1 MSFPDL
7 GSNVPRK
14 GQPRMVRSARWLL
27 SRLGWYVDG
36 RLPNHQKFVVIVA
49 YHTSNWDFFVGMAA
63 MFALDLQVS
72 WVAKHTI
79 FRWPFKAL
87 LRVLGGKPV
96 NRTEHHGVVQHV
108 IELFREHDQFV
119 FAITPEGT
127 RSPAAQWKT
136 GFYHIAVGAEVVI
149 VPAYVDYPGRRLG
162 FGPAFVP
169 TGNLERDLADL
180 QHFYEPYKKTAARPD
195 RV

>member
-1 MSFPDL
+1 
-7 GSNVPRK
+7 
-14 GQPRMVRSARWLL
+14 MVRCAQWLL
-27 SRLGWYVDG
+27 TRLGWSVDG
-36 RLPNHQKFVVIVA
+36 TLPNHRKFIVIVA

-87 LRVLGGKPV
+87 LSVLGGKPV
-96 NRTEHHGVVQHV
+96 NRKEPRGVVQQV
-108 IELFREHDQFV
+108 IELFRDHDQFV

-127 RSPAAQWKT
+127 RSRAEQWKT

-149 VPAYVDYPGRRLG
+149 VPAYLDYPDRRMG
-162 FGPAFVP
+162 FGAPFAP
-169 TGNLERDLADL
+169 TGNLEEDISDL
-180 QHFYEPYKKTAARPD
+180 QKFYDPYKKTAARPD